1 MTYTA
6 RMLITQSLYL
16 SGKVSRTFE
25 VPTND
30 QISDGFNLLNAV
42 LAIKTAN
49 NRLIPYYEYAN
60 LTLVVGQEKYFIPNL
75 IEIAVT
81 NFYINSVR
89 YPTQE
94 INRTKYFGAP
104 RVDTV
109 QTLPSGW
116 HTERTFGGSDLY
128 VYPLPASTY
137 TYNYVGKFF
146 LTAVS
151 TLDTD
156 LSLTLEPFYI
166 EYLRYALAEYICSE
180 SNLVF
185 QPQSY
190 QKLSEYEAI
199 IADISP
205 IDFTM
210 KISSTFSRES
220 GMQWA
225 FVNLYNGWLP
235 S

>member
-6 RMLITQSLYL
+6 RTLITQALYL
-16 SGKVSRTFE
+16 SGKVSRNFE
-25 VPTND
+25 TPTND
-30 QISDGFNLLNAV
+30 EISDGLSLLNSV

-49 NRLIPYYEYAN
+49 NRLIPYYQYSSIN
-60 LTLVVGQEKYFIPNL
+60 LVAGQESYFIPNL

-81 NFYINSVR
+81 NFYIGSVR

-109 QTLPSGW
+109 NTLPSGW
-116 HTERTFGGSDLY
+116 HLERSFGGSTLY
-128 VYPLPASTY
+128 VYPFPQSNY

-146 LTAVS
+146 LSQVAN
-151 TLDTD
+151 LDVD
-156 LSLTLEPFYI
+156 LAATLELFYI

-180 SNLVF
+180 SNIVF

-190 QKLSEYEAI
+190 QKLNEYEAI

-210 KISSTFSRES
+210 KISSTFSREA

>member
-6 RMLITQSLYL
+6 RTLITQSLYL

-30 QISDGFNLLNAV
+30 QISDGLNLLNAV

-81 NFYINSVR
+81 NFYIGSVR

-116 HTERTFGGSDLY
+116 HMERTFGGTNLY
-128 VYPLPASTY
+128 VYPLPASNY
-137 TYNYVGKFF
+137 IYNYVGKFF
-146 LTAVS
+146 LTAVP

-190 QKLSEYEAI
+190 QKLAEYEAI

-210 KISSTFSRES
+210 KISSTFARES